1 MQQFHKHSIH
11 ILISLALFIIALA
24 IISRWNNVDWLAW
37 VSTYDTIV
45 METVVVETPI
55 PNSTYDNPNT
65 NPYSDTPTPI
75 DWAEENN
82 EIEQQDAQPVTSE
95 NEEPSIGS
103 SPVEIA
109 RRERKVICH
118 EAYQEKKN
126 IVIRHD
132 SIVERC
138 ATMMTIQYAFEAW
151 HGTSRLCREQR
162 NCFWIKENKRPR
174 CIHWPWAFCTY
185 SAYTE
190 WMRDYAELFMIAYE
204 WYPDLKSLLNKYDP
218 THAWEYY
225 RFVKNNYW
233 PILEYFTG
241 KE

>member
-24 IISRWNNVDWLAW
+24 IISRWDNVDWLAW

-118 EAYQEKKN
+118 EAYQTWKKKVVN
-126 IVIRHD
+126 HD
-132 SIVERC
+132 LIVERC
-138 ATMMTIQYAFEAW
+138 ATMLTLNFAFESGRW
-151 HGTSRLCREQR
+151 KSRLCREQF
-162 NCFWIKENKRPR
+162 NCTGIKNNRRDRCIKTKGGFCAYSAPIEWYRDWAEMYIKHYSGYKTIKE
-174 CIHWPWAFCTY
+174 Y
-185 SAYTE
+185 
-190 WMRDYAELFMIAYE
+190 
-204 WYPDLKSLLNKYDP
+204 LNVYDP
-218 THAWEYY
+218 THHWTYY
-225 RFVKNNYW
+225 TFVSSKYDD
-233 PILEYFTG
+233 ILAYFTG
-241 KE
+241 KV